1 MYKKLSNYQF
11 FFKSMTLKKIYD
23 KLNIIIRRKIMLF
36 SSITFLYYYLPLVII
51 SYFISP
57 KKYKNLILLIFS
69 LTFYFYGEGKLTI
82 ILLFTCIFNFL
93 IAKQID
99 KQTNIK
105 KRKQYLIIGLII
117 NIGILIYYKY
127 TNFLIENINNIFN
140 INIKYLSVIMPL
152 GISFFT
158 FQTISYLIDVY
169 KKDVKASK
177 NIVNLSTYITLFPQ
191 LVAGPIVRYKTI
203 NEELEK
209 RQPNIEKISYGTSR
223 FIIGLSKKVLIANN
237 LGLLIDNLNNIN
249 TTTLSTIL
257 ISISF
262 TLQIYFDFSGYSDM
276 AIGLGKIFG
285 FDFLENFNYPFISK
299 SITEFWRR
307 WHISLSSFFKDYIY
321 IPLGGSKCSKL
332 KWVRNILIVW
342 SLTGLWHGAQW
353 NFIIWGLFFAIILLI
368 EKLLIKKHLEN
379 KKILSHIYTIVIVL
393 ISFTIFNSNTLNEL
407 ITNLKNIT
415 GLSNID
421 LINKETIYYLKSN
434 LVLLAISIIGSTP
447 LLKNIYL
454 KIKDKKIIKVL
465 EVIILFILLIIITA
479 QLVNSS
485 FNPFLY
491 FRF

>member
-1 MYKKLSNYQF
+1 
-11 FFKSMTLKKIYD
+11 
-23 KLNIIIRRKIMLF
+23 MLF

>member
-1 MYKKLSNYQF
+1 
-11 FFKSMTLKKIYD
+11 
-23 KLNIIIRRKIMLF
+23 MLF
-36 SSITFLYYYLPLVII
+36 SSITFLYYYLPLVTI

-69 LTFYFYGEGKLTI
+69 LIFYFYGEGKLTI

-99 KQTNIK
+99 KQTNMK

-177 NIVNLSTYITLFPQ
+177 NIVNLSTYISLFPQ

-209 RQPNIEKISYGTSR
+209 RQPNIEKISYGISR

-332 KWVRNILIVW
+332 KWMRNILIVW

>member
-1 MYKKLSNYQF
+1 
-11 FFKSMTLKKIYD
+11 
-23 KLNIIIRRKIMLF
+23 MLF
-36 SSITFLYYYLPLVII
+36 SSITFLYYYLPLVTI

-69 LTFYFYGEGKLTI
+69 LIFYFYGEGKLTI

-99 KQTNIK
+99 KQTNMK
-105 KRKQYLIIGLII
+105 KRKQCLIIGLII

-177 NIVNLSTYITLFPQ
+177 NIVNLSTYISLFPQ

-209 RQPNIEKISYGTSR
+209 RQPNIEKISYGISR